1 MRRME
6 EIIENEIKEHIRVLN
21 EVLSTQGEKIK
32 EIARLI
38 LDCYENKGKV
48 ILFGNGG
55 SAADA
60 QHIAAELVGRYKLE
74 RKSLLALALTT
85 NTSIMSALGNDYG
98 FDVIFEKQ
106 IEGLAEKEDVVIG
119 ISTSGNSENVL
130 LGILKAKEIGA
141 KTIAFTGKNGGKI
154 KDKVDIL
161 LNIPSD
167 NTPRI
172 QEAHITVGHIICG
185 IVEKEIFQKN

>member
-1 MRRME
+1 ME
-6 EIIENEIKEHIRVLN
+6 EIIKNEIKEHIDILN

-32 EIARLI
+32 EIAHLI
-38 LDCYENKGKV
+38 LDCYKNEGKV

-60 QHIAAELVGRYKLE
+60 QHIAAELVGKYKLE
-74 RKSLLALALTT
+74 RKSLPALALTT

-98 FDVIFEKQ
+98 FDLVFEKQ
-106 IEGLAEKEDVVIG
+106 IEGLVKKEDIVIG

-130 LGILKAKEIGA
+130 RGILKAKEMGV
-141 KTIAFTGKNGGKI
+141 KTIAFTGRNGGRL

-161 LNIPSD
+161 LNVPSD

-185 IVEKEIFQKN
+185 IVESEIFKRKAI